1 MLSQFV
7 FLQTYL
13 IFSLVF
19 SQKIKALQQFIEE
32 DIWRMRKDNT
42 TFRQFWLIRTVR
54 IFVLAVKR
62 FLIDDCMVKASALTY
77 YSLLSVVPVVAL
89 AFAIAK
95 GFGFRDT
102 LEEQLHQRLIG
113 HEEVVQWVQDFA
125 LSYLDNTKGG
135 MIAGVGVVVLL
146 FSVIKIL
153 SDIESSFNSI
163 WGVKIARGMVR
174 KFSDYI
180 SFMLVSTVLLVLSS
194 SFMVFITSSIEVF
207 DLGKIATPIIT
218 WASPYILIWVVF
230 TLMFML
236 MPNTKVQISSALF
249 GGIIAGSLF
258 LALQFAYITFQVG
271 MSKYNAIYGSFA
283 ALPLFLIW
291 MNSSWLIVLL
301 GAELSY
307 AHQNERSYEFDTDTL
322 KISDDYRRL
331 VSLLVVK
338 NVVDNFKNEMPAPS
352 MSDMS
357 VNLKLPIRLVTELV
371 RKLEVAGIL
380 VEVNFQDNERDA
392 GYGPAFDIDKMT
404 ITCVVDKLE
413 KYGTSD
419 FHFEETEDY
428 VKLRGVLDEFTK
440 TQVEMSAN
448 KLLRDL

>member
-1 MLSQFV
+1 MV
-7 FLQTYL
+7 N
-13 IFSLVF
+13 
-19 SQKIKALQQFIEE
+19 QKVKALQKFIEE

-42 TFRQFWLIRTVR
+42 SFRQFWLIRTVR
-54 IFVLAVKR
+54 IFVIAVKR

-77 YSLLSVVPVVAL
+77 YALLSVVPVVAL

-95 GFGFRDT
+95 GFGFRET
-102 LEEQLHQRLIG
+102 LEQQLHQRLAG
-113 HEEVVQWVQDFA
+113 HEEVVTWVQEFA
-125 LSYLDNTKGG
+125 LSYLDSTKGG

-153 SDIESSFNSI
+153 SDIESSFNDI
-163 WGVKIARGMVR
+163 WGVKTARSVVR

-207 DLGKIATPIIT
+207 DLGKFATPIIT

-230 TLMFML
+230 TMMFML
-236 MPNTKVQISSALF
+236 MPNTKVQFTSALF

-258 LALQFAYITFQVG
+258 LLLQFAYITFQLG

-291 MNSSWLIVLL
+291 MNLSWLIVLL
-301 GAELSY
+301 GAELSF
-307 AHQNERSYEFDTDTL
+307 AHQNEKSYEFDTDTL
-322 KISDDYRRL
+322 NISDDYRRL

-338 NVVDNFKNEMPAPS
+338 FAVDNFKNQLPAPS
-352 MSDMS
+352 MSDLS
-357 VNLKLPIRLVTELV
+357 VSLKLPIRLVTELV
-371 RKLEVAGIL
+371 RKLEESGVL
-380 VEVNFQDNERDA
+380 VEVHFQDNEREA
-392 GYGPAFDIDKMT
+392 GFAPAFDIDKMT
-404 ITCVVDKLE
+404 ISCVTDKLE
-413 KYGTSD
+413 KFGTSD

-428 VKLRGVLDEFTK
+428 QKLRSVLDEFNRN
-440 TQVEMSAN
+440 QVNMPAN

>member
-1 MLSQFV
+1 M
-7 FLQTYL
+7 
-13 IFSLVF
+13 I
-19 SQKIKALQQFIEE
+19 SQKFKAVQKFIEE

-42 TFRQFWLIRTVR
+42 SIRQFWLIRTTR
-54 IFVLAVKR
+54 IFVIAVKR
-62 FLIDDCMVKASALTY
+62 FLTDDCMVKASALTY

-95 GFGFRDT
+95 GFGFRET
-102 LEEQLHQRLIG
+102 LEEQLHQRLVG

-135 MIAGVGVVVLL
+135 MIAGVGVIVLL

-153 SDIESSFNSI
+153 SDIESSFNDI
-163 WGVKIARGMVR
+163 WGVKVARSMVR

-194 SFMVFITSSIEVF
+194 SFMVFMTSSIEVF

-236 MPNTKVQISSALF
+236 MPNTKVQFTSALF
-249 GGIIAGSLF
+249 GGIIGGSLF
-258 LALQFAYITFQVG
+258 LALQFAYITFQIG

-301 GAELSY
+301 GAELSF
-307 AHQNERSYEFDTDTL
+307 AHQNEKSYEFDTDTL
-322 KISDDYRRL
+322 RISDDYRRL

-338 NVVDNFKNEMPAPS
+338 YVVDNFKNELPAPS
-352 MSDMS
+352 MSDLS
-357 VNLKLPIRLVTELV
+357 V
-371 RKLEVAGIL
+371 
-380 VEVNFQDNERDA
+380 
-392 GYGPAFDIDKMT
+392 
-404 ITCVVDKLE
+404 
-413 KYGTSD
+413 S
-419 FHFEETEDY
+419 
-428 VKLRGVLDEFTK
+428 
-440 TQVEMSAN
+440 
-448 KLLRDL
+448 

>member
-1 MLSQFV
+1 V
-7 FLQTYL
+7 
-13 IFSLVF
+13 IGK
-19 SQKIKALQQFIEE
+19 KIKAAQKLIEE

-42 TFRQFWLIRTVR
+42 SFRQFWLIRTVR

-62 FLIDDCMVKASALTY
+62 FLLDDCLIKASALTY

-95 GFGFRDT
+95 GFGFREG
-102 LEEQLHQRLIG
+102 LEAQLHNRLTG
-113 HEEVVQWVQDFA
+113 HEEVVQWVQEFA

-135 MIAGVGVVVLL
+135 MIAGVGIVILL

-153 SDIESSFNSI
+153 SDIETSFNDI
-163 WGVKIARGMVR
+163 WDIKTARSMVR

-180 SFMLVSTVLLVLSS
+180 SFMLVSTVLLAVSS
-194 SFMVFITSSIEVF
+194 SFMVFLSNSIEVF
-207 DLGKIATPIIT
+207 DLGKIATPIFT

-230 TLMFML
+230 TMMFML
-236 MPNTKVQISSALF
+236 MPNTKVKFTSALF

-271 MSKYNAIYGSFA
+271 VSKYNAIYGSFA

-307 AHQNERSYEFDTDTL
+307 AHQNEKSYEFDADTV

-338 NVVDNFKNEMPAPS
+338 YVVDHFKNELPAPS
-352 MSDMS
+352 MSDLSMG
-357 VNLKLPIRLVTELV
+357 LKLPIRLVSDLIH
-371 RKLEVAGIL
+371 KLEDSGVL
-380 VEVNFQDNERDA
+380 VEVSFQDSERSA
-392 GYGPAFDIDKMT
+392 GYAPAFDINKMT
-404 ITCVVDKLE
+404 IMCVVDKVE
-413 KYGTSD
+413 KHGASD

-428 VKLRGVLDEFTK
+428 KKLRVVLDEFNK
-440 TQVEMSAN
+440 NQIALSAN
-448 KLLRDL
+448 KLLRNL

>member
-1 MLSQFV
+1 VL
-7 FLQTYL
+7 
-13 IFSLVF
+13 
-19 SQKIKALQQFIEE
+19 SQKIKTVRKFIEE

-42 TFRQFWLIRTVR
+42 NIRQFWLIRTVR
-54 IFVLAVKR
+54 IFVIAVKR
-62 FLIDDCMVKASALTY
+62 FLTDDCMVKASALTY

-102 LEEQLHQRLIG
+102 LEEQLHQRLVG

-135 MIAGVGVVVLL
+135 MIAGVGVVILL

-153 SDIESSFNSI
+153 SDIESSFNDI
-163 WGVKIARGMVR
+163 WGVKKARSMVR

-180 SFMLVSTVLLVLSS
+180 SFMLVSTVLLVVSS

-207 DLGKIATPIIT
+207 DLGRIATPIIT
-218 WASPYILIWVVF
+218 WASPYLLIWVVF

-236 MPNTKVQISSALF
+236 MPNTKVQLTSAIF

-258 LALQFAYITFQVG
+258 LLLQFAYITFQVG

-307 AHQNERSYEFDTDTL
+307 AHQNEKSYEFETDSL

-338 NVVDNFKNEMPAPS
+338 YVVDNFKNELPAPS
-352 MSDMS
+352 MSDLS
-357 VNLKLPIRLVTELV
+357 VSLKLPIRLVSELV

-380 VEVNFQDNERDA
+380 VEVKFQDSEQEA
-392 GYGPAFDIDKMT
+392 GFAPAFDIDKMT

-413 KYGTSD
+413 KFGTSD

-428 VKLRGVLDEFTK
+428 IKLRGVLDEFTK
-440 TQVEMSAN
+440 TQVDMPAN

>member
-1 MLSQFV
+1 VL
-7 FLQTYL
+7 
-13 IFSLVF
+13 
-19 SQKIKALQQFIEE
+19 SQKIKSVQKFIEE

-42 TFRQFWLIRTVR
+42 NIRQFWLIRTVR
-54 IFVLAVKR
+54 IFVIAVKR
-62 FLIDDCMVKASALTY
+62 FLTDDCMVKASALTY

-102 LEEQLHQRLIG
+102 LEEQLHQRLVG

-135 MIAGVGVVVLL
+135 MIAGVGVVILL

-153 SDIESSFNSI
+153 SDIESSFNDI
-163 WGVKIARGMVR
+163 WGVKKARSMVR

-180 SFMLVSTVLLVLSS
+180 SFMLVSTVLLVVSS

-207 DLGKIATPIIT
+207 DLGRIATPIIT
-218 WASPYILIWVVF
+218 WASPYLLIWVVF

-236 MPNTKVQISSALF
+236 MPNTKVQLTSAIF

-258 LALQFAYITFQVG
+258 LLLQFAYITFQVG

-307 AHQNERSYEFDTDTL
+307 AHQNEKSYEFETDSL

-338 NVVDNFKNEMPAPS
+338 YVVDNFKNELPAPS
-352 MSDMS
+352 MSDLS
-357 VNLKLPIRLVTELV
+357 VSLKLPIRLVSELV

-380 VEVNFQDNERDA
+380 VEVKFQDSEQEA
-392 GYGPAFDIDKMT
+392 GFAPAFDIDKMT

-413 KYGTSD
+413 KFGTSD

-428 VKLRGVLDEFTK
+428 IKLRGVLDEFTK
-440 TQVEMSAN
+440 TQVDMPAN

>member
-1 MLSQFV
+1 
-7 FLQTYL
+7 
-13 IFSLVF
+13 
-19 SQKIKALQQFIEE
+19 
-32 DIWRMRKDNT
+32 MRKDNT
-42 TFRQFWLIRTVR
+42 SIRQFWLIRTIR
-54 IFVLAVKR
+54 IFVIAVKR
-62 FLIDDCMVKASALTY
+62 FLTDNCMVKASALTY

-95 GFGFRDT
+95 GFGFRET
-102 LEEQLHQRLIG
+102 LEEQLHQRLVG

-135 MIAGVGVVVLL
+135 MIAGVGVIVLL

-153 SDIESSFNSI
+153 SDIESSFNDI
-163 WGVKIARGMVR
+163 WGVKVARSMVR

-180 SFMLVSTVLLVLSS
+180 SFMLVSTILLVLSS
-194 SFMVFITSSIEVF
+194 SFMVFMTSSIEVF

-230 TLMFML
+230 SLMFML
-236 MPNTKVQISSALF
+236 MPNTKVQLTSAIF
-249 GGIIAGSLF
+249 GGVIAGSLF
-258 LALQFAYITFQVG
+258 LALQFAYITFQIG

-301 GAELSY
+301 GAELSF
-307 AHQNERSYEFDTDTL
+307 AHQNEKSYEFDTDTL
-322 KISDDYRRL
+322 RISDDYRRL

-338 NVVDNFKNEMPAPS
+338 YVVDNFKNELPAPS
-352 MSDMS
+352 MSDLS
-357 VNLKLPIRLVTELV
+357 VSLKLPIRLVSELV
-371 RKLEVAGIL
+371 RKLEESGIL
-380 VEVNFQDNERDA
+380 VEVHFQDSKLDA
-392 GYGPAFDIDKMT
+392 GFAPAFDIDKMS

-413 KYGTSD
+413 KFGTSD
-419 FHFEETEDY
+419 FHFEETADY
-428 VKLRGVLDEFTK
+428 QKLRTVLDEFNK
-440 TQVEMSAN
+440 NQINLPAN

>member
-1 MLSQFV
+1 MLGR
-7 FLQTYL
+7 
-13 IFSLVF
+13 
-19 SQKIKALQQFIEE
+19 KIKTVQKFIEE

-42 TFRQFWLIRTVR
+42 SIRQFWLIRTVR
-54 IFVLAVKR
+54 IFVIAVKR
-62 FLIDDCMVKASALTY
+62 FLTDDCMVKASALTY

-89 AFAIAK
+89 VFAIAK
-95 GFGFRDT
+95 GFGFRET
-102 LEEQLHQRLIG
+102 LEEQLHQRLVG

-135 MIAGVGVVVLL
+135 MIAGVGVVILL

-153 SDIESSFNSI
+153 SDIESSFNDI
-163 WGVKIARGMVR
+163 WGVKVARSMVR

-207 DLGKIATPIIT
+207 DLGQIATPIIT

-236 MPNTKVQISSALF
+236 MPNTKVQFTSALF

-258 LALQFAYITFQVG
+258 LVLQFAYITFQIG

-307 AHQNERSYEFDTDTL
+307 AHQNEKSYEFDTDTL
-322 KISDDYRRL
+322 NISVDYRRL

-338 NVVDNFKNEMPAPS
+338 YVVDNFKNELPAPS
-352 MSDMS
+352 MSDLS
-357 VNLKLPIRLVTELV
+357 VSLKLPIRLVTELV
-371 RKLEVAGIL
+371 RKLEEAGIL
-380 VEVNFQDNERDA
+380 VEVKFQDSEQQA
-392 GYGPAFDIDKMT
+392 GFAPAFDIDKMT

-413 KYGTSD
+413 RFGTSD

-428 VKLRGVLDEFTK
+428 KKLRGVLDEFSK
-440 TQVEMSAN
+440 TQVEMPAN
-448 KLLRDL
+448 KLLREL